1 MISKEDQHTV
11 LMVRQKGR
19 PLSRP
24 KAKTMRDDVA
34 RKAIAA
40 QMSMIMMIQIITE
53 APPREPVAS

>member
-1 MISKEDQHTV
+1 MSSKDQRT
-11 LMVRQKGR
+11 LLIVRQKGR

-53 APPREPVAS
+53 APAREPVAS